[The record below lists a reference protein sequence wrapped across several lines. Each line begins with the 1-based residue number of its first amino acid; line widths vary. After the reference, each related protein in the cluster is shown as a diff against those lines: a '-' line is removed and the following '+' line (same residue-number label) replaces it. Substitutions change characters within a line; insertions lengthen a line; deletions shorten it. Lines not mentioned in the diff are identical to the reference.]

1 MERLGDGGQFV
12 GAGLGTKIGYSEL
25 TEKQNP
31 PSSCARMPPAYY
43 KKMGS

>member
-1 MERLGDGGQFV
+1 MGESELVVKEQFV

-31 PSSCARMPPAYY
+31 PYLTN
-43 KKMGS
+43 K